1 MLVVSFLIVSAVI
14 VAGIFIRML
23 IKEYNKNVLV
33 LSLVIT
39 MLINM
44 FAIHKVNILGFILMI
59 VMPVSVVYV
68 IGIELVRAK
77 EFEDENIN

>member
-14 VAGIFIRML
+14 VAGIFIRTL

>member
-14 VAGIFIRML
+14 VAGIFIRTL
-23 IKEYNKNVLV
+23 NKEYNKNVLV